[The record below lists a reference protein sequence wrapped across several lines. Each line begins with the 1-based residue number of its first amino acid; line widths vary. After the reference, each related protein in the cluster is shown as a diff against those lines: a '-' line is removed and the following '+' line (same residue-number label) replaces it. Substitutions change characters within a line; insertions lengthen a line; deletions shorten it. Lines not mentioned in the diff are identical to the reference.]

1 MHDLL
6 EGKEMK
12 ESYDDFIR
20 PVFIL
25 EALDASLKS
34 GKTEPVRFLPV

>member
-6 EGKEMK
+6 AGGEMK
-12 ESYDDFIR
+12 ESYDEFIR

-25 EALDASLKS
+25 EALDVSLKS
-34 GKTEPVRFLPV
+34 GKTEPVRILPV